1 MSISEKGEA
10 DMSRQNERIQQ
21 PWEAPT
27 LKVVGAVGDVLR
39 GGGGKDSTQPADPG
53 EVRKP
58 KPDNP
63 EN

>member
-1 MSISEKGEA
+1 MI
-10 DMSRQNERIQQ
+10 RQNERNQR